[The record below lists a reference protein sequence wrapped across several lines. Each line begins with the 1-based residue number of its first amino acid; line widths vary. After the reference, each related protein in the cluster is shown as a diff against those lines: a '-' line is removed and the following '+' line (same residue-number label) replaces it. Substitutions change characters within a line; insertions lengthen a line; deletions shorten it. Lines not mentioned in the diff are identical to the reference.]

1 MEKITL
7 YFADDTQEECSCIGQ
22 IQVDGTPYAVFL
34 GENKDLYV
42 YEYRKLSKNK
52 YRLMAVRN
60 KKEFAAI
67 CDRINSI
74 IRIRDGEIG
83 E

>member
-7 YFADDTQEECSCIGQ
+7 HFADDTSEECSCVGQ
-22 IQVDGTPYAVFL
+22 VTMDGTPYAVFL
-34 GENKDLYV
+34 GEEKDLYV

-52 YRLMAVRN
+52 HRLVAVRN
-60 KKEFAAI
+60 KKEFDAI

-74 IRIRDGEIG
+74 IRIRDDGGAE
-83 E
+83 